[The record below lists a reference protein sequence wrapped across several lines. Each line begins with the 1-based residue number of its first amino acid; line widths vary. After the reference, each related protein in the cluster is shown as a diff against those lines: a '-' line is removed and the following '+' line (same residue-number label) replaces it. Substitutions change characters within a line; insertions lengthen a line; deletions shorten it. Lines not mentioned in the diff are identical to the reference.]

1 MKRGYLIDM
10 DGVVY
15 RGATA
20 IPGAA
25 EFIAHL
31 HEEKI
36 PYLFLTNN
44 STYTPLDVVFKLQ
57 KMGIDTTQE
66 HVYTSGMATRP
77 FCISRSRTAPPLSL
91 ERVDCCWR

>member
-10 DGVVY
+10 DGVLY

-31 HEEKI
+31 HEEKF
-36 PYLFLTNN
+36 P
-44 STYTPLDVVFKLQ
+44 
-57 KMGIDTTQE
+57 
-66 HVYTSGMATRP
+66 TS
-77 FCISRSRTAPPLSL
+77 F
-91 ERVDCCWR
+91 